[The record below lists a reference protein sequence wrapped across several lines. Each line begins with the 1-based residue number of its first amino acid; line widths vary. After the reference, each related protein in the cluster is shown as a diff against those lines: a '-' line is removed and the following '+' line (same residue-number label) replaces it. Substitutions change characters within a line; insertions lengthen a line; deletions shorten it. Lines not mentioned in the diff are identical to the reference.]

1 MKFVSFSGKGKLM
14 CYENIITQRIL
25 IINIFQ
31 HTDQLKEKFISFN
44 GKDKKNTASEKNNVK
59 FYPIKY

>member
-1 MKFVSFSGKGKLM
+1 MKTKQI
-14 CYENIITQRIL
+14 Y
-25 IINIFQ
+25 FQ
-31 HTDQLKEKFISFN
+31 IDKLKEKFISFN

>member
-1 MKFVSFSGKGKLM
+1 M

-25 IINIFQ
+25 IINIYQ
-31 HTDQLKEKFISFN
+31 HTDKLKEKFISFN

>member
-1 MKFVSFSGKGKLM
+1 MKFVSFSGKDKLM

-25 IINIFQ
+25 IINIYQ
-31 HTDQLKEKFISFN
+31 HTDKLKEKFISFN

>member
-1 MKFVSFSGKGKLM
+1 M